1 MRKMIFG
8 RFSPAA
14 SRDREKER
22 RERERRDAREWAKTR
37 RSWEKNDDVS
47 NGFIEFIVA
56 AVSFG
61 TSLPQ
66 LMDRVLDF
74 TGYGGAVGS
83 FEFIMYRHL
92 PYGFNVGEREGDGLA
107 IAGEFCSG
115 DVQELF
121 VVMFGAVARCAFE
134 GPGFYDE
141 GLFAGLERLG
151 VDRFGEGDIYFALS
165 RVKLDG

>member
-22 RERERRDAREWAKTR
+22 RERERRDEREGAKTR

-61 TSLPQ
+61 TSLP
-66 LMDRVLDF
+66 
-74 TGYGGAVGS
+74 
-83 FEFIMYRHL
+83 
-92 PYGFNVGEREGDGLA
+92 
-107 IAGEFCSG
+107 
-115 DVQELF
+115 
-121 VVMFGAVARCAFE
+121 
-134 GPGFYDE
+134 
-141 GLFAGLERLG
+141 
-151 VDRFGEGDIYFALS
+151 
-165 RVKLDG
+165 